1 MVLIPAGEFLMGSPA
16 GGEGFS
22 DESPQRKVFVSAFL
36 MDRTEVTNTAY
47 ARFVEATGHRPPAN
61 DNPRV
66 TLWPHGLLFPAIAQ
80 HPVVNVSWI
89 DALAYC
95 RWRGARLPTEAEW
108 EKAARGTDG
117 RRYPWGNKWDRGKAN
132 SAAYWAERTI
142 NFESIEQF
150 NGFWK
155 TGEGARV
162 SREQGINGEVL
173 TKPVG
178 SFPDGVSPYGLLDM
192 AGNVAEWVSDWYEP
206 YSYLNAPL
214 SDPQGPNGKLL
225 KGLRGGSWIKGGKS
239 LRTTDRDYGLPD
251 DRPSGAGIRCAKDA
265 Y

>member
-16 GGEGFS
+16 DSEAFS
-22 DESPQRKVFVSAFL
+22 DESPQRNVFISAFL
-36 MDRTEVTNTAY
+36 MDRTEVTNAAY

-66 TLWPHGLLFPAIAQ
+66 TLWPHGLLLPAIAQ
-80 HPVVNVSWI
+80 HPVVNVSWL

-108 EKAARGTDG
+108 EKAARGADG
-117 RRYPWGNKWDRGKAN
+117 RRYPWGNEWDWTKAN
-132 SAAYWAERTI
+132 SAGYWVGGTV
-142 NFESIEQF
+142 NFLSIEQF
-150 NGFWK
+150 TAFWK
-155 TGEGARV
+155 TGEGARP
-162 SREQGINGEVL
+162 SRAQGLNGEVL

-178 SFPDGVSPYGLLDM
+178 SFPEGSSPYGLLDM

-206 YSYLNAPL
+206 YAYLNAPL
-214 SDPQGPNGKLL
+214 SDPQGPNGTLL
-225 KGLRGGSWIKGGKS
+225 KGLRGGSWIKGEKS

-265 Y
+265 S